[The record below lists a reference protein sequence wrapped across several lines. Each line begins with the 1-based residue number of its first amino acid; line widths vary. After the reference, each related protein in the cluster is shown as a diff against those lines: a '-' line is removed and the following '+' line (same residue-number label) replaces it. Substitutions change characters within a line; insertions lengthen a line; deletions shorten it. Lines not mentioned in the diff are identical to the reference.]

1 VARPKTTLNTAG
13 SIRLSAQVRDS
24 QGHWV
29 AAPSGTKAERWKAR
43 TRHRDSDGV
52 LREVTRFAS
61 TKSRAESVLKAAL
74 VERSAPSRH
83 TVIRPDMPLK
93 DAATVWLEK
102 VDRSDSKLSD
112 STRKQYRDA
121 YRRYVDGSSIIG
133 LTLRELNSVPV
144 LESWLQ
150 ETADSRG
157 TGAAKTARSVVSSVI
172 ALAVRYRALPYNA
185 MRDVRPAKASAA
197 KTNERDSTRALS
209 RAERQHVL
217 EVADLHGGACAA
229 DVTDIVYFL
238 AGTGVRISEA
248 LGQLWKDVD
257 LEAGTV
263 LVRGTKTIHSQR
275 LLTLPEWLLQR
286 LKRRAATKRTA
297 GLLFPSPGTA
307 DPSKQR
313 DRRNVAR
320 VIRQVL
326 DEAGFPWAT
335 AHTFRR
341 TVATLLDEAG
351 LPIALA
357 ANQLGHSDPA
367 MTARVY
373 LGRKG
378 STAAAAAVL

>member
-1 VARPKTTLNTAG
+1 MARPKTTLNTAG
-13 SIRLSAQVRDS
+13 SIKLSPQVRDS
-24 QGHWV
+24 RGHWV
-29 AAPSGTKAERWKAR
+29 AATAGAKAERWKAR

-74 VERSAPSRH
+74 VERSAPTRI
-83 TVIRPDMPLK
+83 TVVRPDMSLK

-144 LESWLQ
+144 LETWLQ

-197 KTNERDSTRALS
+197 KTSERDSTRALS
-209 RAERQHVL
+209 RAERQQVL
-217 EVADLHGGACAA
+217 DVADVHGGALAA

-248 LGQLWKDVD
+248 LGQLWRDVD
-257 LEAGTV
+257 LDAGTV
-263 LVRGTKTIHSQR
+263 LVRGTKTVHSER

-286 LKRRAATKRTA
+286 LNSRAATRGRA
-297 GLLFPSPGTA
+297 GLLFASPGTA
-307 DPSKQR
+307 DSRKQR

-335 AHTFRR
+335 PHTFRR

-357 ANQLGHSDPA
+357 ADQLGHSDPA

>member
-1 VARPKTTLNTAG
+1 MPRPKTILNTAG

-24 QGHWV
+24 QGRWV
-29 AAPSGTKAERWKAR
+29 AAPAGMKAERWKAR

-74 VERSAPSRH
+74 VERSAPTRN
-83 TVIRPDMPLK
+83 TVIRPDMSLK
-93 DAATVWLEK
+93 DAATLWLEK
-102 VDRSDSKLSD
+102 VDRRDSKLSD
-112 STRKQYRDA
+112 NTRKQYRDA

-133 LTLRELNSVPV
+133 LTLREMNSVSV

-172 ALAVRYRALPYNA
+172 ALAVRYGALPYNA
-185 MRDVRPAKASAA
+185 MREVRPAKASAA
-197 KTNERDSTRALS
+197 KTSERDSTRALS

-217 EVADLHGGACAA
+217 EVADTHHSAIAA

-248 LGQLWKDVD
+248 LGQLWEDVD

-263 LVRGTKTIHSQR
+263 LVRGTKTVHSQR
-275 LLTLPEWLLQR
+275 LLSLPEWLLLR
-286 LKRRAATKRTA
+286 LKARATVKRPT
-297 GLLFPSPGTA
+297 GLVFASPGTRERL
-307 DPSKQR
+307 KQR

-320 VIRQVL
+320 VFRQVL
-326 DEAGFPWAT
+326 DDAGFPWAT
-335 AHTFRR
+335 PHTFRR

-357 ANQLGHSDPA
+357 ASQLGHADPA

-378 STAAAAAVL
+378 STAAAGAVL

>member
-1 VARPKTTLNTAG
+1 M
-13 SIRLSAQVRDS
+13 S
-24 QGHWV
+24 
-29 AAPSGTKAERWKAR
+29 
-43 TRHRDSDGV
+43 
-52 LREVTRFAS
+52 LR
-61 TKSRAESVLKAAL
+61 
-74 VERSAPSRH
+74 
-83 TVIRPDMPLK
+83 
-93 DAATVWLEK
+93 DAASVWLK
-102 VDRSDSKLSD
+102 QVDRKDSKLSD
-112 STRKQYRDA
+112 TTRKQYRDA
-121 YRRYVDGSSIIG
+121 YGRYVENSGIIG

-150 ETADSRG
+150 ETADARG
-157 TGAAKTARSVVSSVI
+157 TGAAKTARSVVSNVI

-185 MRDVRPAKASAA
+185 MRDVRPAKASQVKASA
-197 KTNERDSTRALS
+197 RDSTRALT
-209 RAERQHVL
+209 RDQRQSVL
-217 EVADLHGGACAA
+217 EVAASHQGAIDA

-248 LGQLWKDVD
+248 LAQLWKDVD

-263 LVRGTKTIHSQR
+263 LVRGTKTVHSQR
-275 LLTLPEWLLQR
+275 LLTLPAWLVAR
-286 LKRRAATKRTA
+286 LNARARERGHS
-297 GLLFPSPGTA
+297 GLVFSSPGT
-307 DPSKQR
+307 SNVLKQR

-320 VIRQVL
+320 VFRVVF

-335 AHTFRR
+335 PHTLRR

-357 ANQLGHSDPA
+357 ANQLGHADPA